1 MKQPSKKTLALGTLA
16 GSLAL
21 GGGAF
26 AMTPLESAY
35 MGPPAHG
42 QHAEGRC
49 GFKHMDRDGDG
60 RISREEFA
68 AAHDGKDEKFAAHD
82 LDGDGAI
89 TEAEMDAHHAS
100 LDAEAEAAKAKQ
112 AEGKCGEGRCGEGR
126 CGANPQP
133 TKGAEGKCGEG
144 KCGAGKCGSGG

>member
-1 MKQPSKKTLALGTLA
+1 MKQPSRKTLALGTLA

-26 AMTPLESAY
+26 AMTPLESGY

-49 GFKHMDRDGDG
+49 GFKQMDRDGDG
-60 RISREEFA
+60 RISRAEFA
-68 AAHDGKDEKFAAHD
+68 AAHEGKDDKFAAHD

-89 TEAEMDAHHAS
+89 TEAEMVAHHAS
-100 LDAEAEAAKAKQ
+100 EAAQGAGAKH
-112 AEGKCGEGRCGEGR
+112 AEGQCGEGR
-126 CGANPQP
+126 CGARPQEA
-133 TKGAEGKCGEG
+133 KGAEGKCGEG